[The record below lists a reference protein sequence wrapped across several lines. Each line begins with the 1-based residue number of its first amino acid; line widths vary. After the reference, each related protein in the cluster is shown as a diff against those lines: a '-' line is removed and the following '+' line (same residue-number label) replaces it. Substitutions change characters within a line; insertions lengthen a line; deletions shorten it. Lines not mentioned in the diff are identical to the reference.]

1 MTKYTQDNN
10 YFQKIDTER
19 KAYWLGFLYAD
30 GCVTNQKSTGAGRA
44 LILNIHRDDS
54 YLLEEFI
61 KDLKSNR
68 SIDIDGRGYARL
80 SVSNKRLVEDLI
92 NLGCVPRK
100 SLILKFPTE
109 DIVPSKLINHF
120 IRGYM
125 DGDGCISV
133 YKKKY
138 KNRKTL
144 INTCEIK
151 FIGTYDMLYGIKKY
165 FKSDKDVLINKYS
178 PKSCQISFVGKKYRD
193 IVDSLYN
200 GATVYLTR
208 KKLKWDEYVSYLD
221 KREEEVVRNNNIKVV
236 KFDMEANYIDTYK
249 LVSLK
254 EEFDISAIKKCCNNR
269 DKYKSHKDFKWMY
282 LSEYEAYLEKNIDIK
297 DLISIRKRVSKKQNN
312 KNINLKKY
320 VKKEY
325 AITKIEKSNFIKIR
339 TSINIKNSIEKIKCS
354 PIANKDNLYK
364 SRAKII
370 NQYSLDNQYI
380 KTWESA
386 TEIAE
391 FYNTTAKAIRK
402 VCNGERKSCQGF
414 IWKYRDKEN
423 VMNREN
429 EQKAVNQYDF
439 DGNYIKTWNSV
450 KEVADYYN
458 VTVQSI
464 RRVCTGKSKYSCGF
478 IWKHA

>member
-1 MTKYTQDNN
+1 MAKYTLDDS
-10 YFQKIDTER
+10 YFEKIDTER

-30 GCVTNQKSTGAGRA
+30 GCVVYNKINKAV
-44 LILNIHRDDS
+44 ILMLHIDDK
-54 YLLEEFI
+54 YIIEEFNS
-61 KDLKSNR
+61 DLKSDRNIVIT
-68 SIDIDGRGYARL
+68 STGYARL
-80 SVSNKRLVEDLI
+80 AIGNKKLAQDLI

-109 DIVPSKLINHF
+109 DIVPTELINHF

-133 YKKKY
+133 YKKMR
-138 KNRKTL
+138 KNRKTP

-165 FKSDKDVLINKYS
+165 FKSDKNVLINKHS
-178 PKSCQISFVGKKYRD
+178 PKSCQISFTGKKYRE

-200 GATVYLTR
+200 DATVYLTR
-208 KKLKWDEYVSYLD
+208 KKAKWDKYVSYLN
-221 KREEEVVRNNNIKVV
+221 KREEEIIKNNNIEVV
-236 KFDMEANYIDTYK
+236 KFDMEATYIDTYK

-254 EEFDISAIKKCCNNR
+254 EEFDISAIKKCCKDR
-269 DKYKSHKDFKWMY
+269 EKYKSHKNFKWMY
-282 LSEYEAYLEKNIDIK
+282 LEEYETYLERKVDIK
-297 DLISIRKRVSKKQNN
+297 EVVFLNKKAIKKQNN

-320 VKKEY
+320 IEKESN
-325 AITKIEKSNFIKIR
+325 IVKSNF
-339 TSINIKNSIEKIKCS
+339 TEINIKNNEVIKS
-354 PIANKDNLYK
+354 GSIANKNNISQSK
-364 SRAKII
+364 AKVI
-370 NQYSLDNQYI
+370 NQYNLNNEYI

-386 TEIAE
+386 KEIAD

-414 IWKYRDKEN
+414 IWKYNDDKN
-423 VMNREN
+423 IINREN

-439 DGNYIKTWNSV
+439 QGNYIKTWKSV
-450 KEVADYYN
+450 KEVADYYE

-464 RRVCTGKSKYSCGF
+464 RRVCTGKSKHSCGF